1 MSNEKPKHASV
12 PTPGNPLGIGCRPR
26 NWLEAVILLSLREWS
41 SYGYELMGR
50 ARMFGFEAMNT
61 GTLYQTLRRMEK
73 EGVVESSWETFGDGP
88 ARRMYTITGSGSAHL
103 GIWVRS
109 LERYQQSMADF
120 FKLYGGKP
128 PHGEENE
135 DD

>member
-1 MSNEKPKHASV
+1 MSNEKPMRGRV
-12 PTPGNPLGIGCRPR
+12 TPPANTFRVEYRPR

-61 GTLYQTLRRMEK
+61 GTLYRTLRRMEK
-73 EGVVESSWETFGDGP
+73 DGVLESSWETSGDGP

-103 GIWVRS
+103 GIWAKS
-109 LERYQQSMADF
+109 LERYQKSVDDF
-120 FKLYGGKP
+120 VTLYGGKP